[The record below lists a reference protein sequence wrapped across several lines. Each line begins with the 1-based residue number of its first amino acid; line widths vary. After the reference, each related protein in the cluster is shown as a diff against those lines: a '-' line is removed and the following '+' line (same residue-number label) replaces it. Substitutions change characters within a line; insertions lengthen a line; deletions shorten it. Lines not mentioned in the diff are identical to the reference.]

1 MSLSNGPV
9 VEAHRGDSENA
20 PENTLAAFKQA
31 MALAVEWIE
40 LDVHPTRDGRLVV
53 LHDSTVDRTTDGSGP
68 VAEMSSA
75 EVRELD
81 AGSWFA
87 PEFAGER
94 VPTLEETVELTAL
107 TPTRLNIEVKDAPG
121 IEAVAREVA
130 GLLRRAGCE
139 REYVVSS
146 FDSAALNAVRKVAPE
161 ITLALIGNGPEI
173 LDRARSEGIPW
184 IHANW
189 TTAYPD
195 VVGAAHAHGIKV
207 NIWTMDDPA
216 LYAHWRRRG
225 VDKLC
230 TNRPARMLAAAVAPE
245 SIPAYLAP

>member
-1 MSLSNGPV
+1 MSIGNGPV

-20 PENTLAAFKQA
+20 PENTPAAFKKA
-31 MALAVEWIE
+31 MGLAVEWIE

-53 LHDSTVDRTTDGSGP
+53 LHDPTLDRTTDGSGP
-68 VAEMSSA
+68 VAEMSLR

-81 AGSWFA
+81 AGSWFGR
-87 PEFAGER
+87 EFAGER
-94 VPTLEETVELTAL
+94 IPTLDEVVDLLAP

-121 IEAVAREVA
+121 IELVAQEVA
-130 GLLRRAGCE
+130 ALLRRAGCE
-139 REYVVSS
+139 RRYVVSS
-146 FDSAALNAVRKVAPE
+146 FDLAALEAVRKTAPE

-173 LDRARSEGIPW
+173 LDVALSEDIPW

-195 VVGAAHAHGIKV
+195 VVASAHAGGIKV
-207 NIWTMDDPA
+207 NIWTLDDPA

-230 TNRPARMLAAAVAPE
+230 TNRPVPMLAAAMGA
-245 SIPAYLAP
+245 